1 MDLKTAQLNQALAK
15 GIGAVRVAD
24 QGVAFRIQY
33 VGSPES
39 SQDYADAVVVSATS
53 IVLSVNG
60 VADTSFAG
68 ASGTLLF
75 ATYTTLGL
83 LVDQINTS
91 SNWKAEIVAGLR
103 SDTINGS
110 ELIARSTST
119 FRPFLTVEFT
129 WDSSDNGV
137 LGLDVLLEPGLPF
150 EKELL
155 SSAKLHRVGF
165 QRAIGLVN
173 SNAGEEITISVYE
186 LKPDKATTYKT
197 LASFIATDNAE
208 KDSGLN
214 APVLHADYGNSILVR
229 FRGTGWIDTSA
240 YLKVFGVRE

>member
-1 MDLKTAQLNQALAK
+1 MNNQTAEINKLLAK

-39 SQDYADAVVVSATS
+39 SPDYADAVIVSATS

-68 ASGTLLF
+68 GSGTLLF

-103 SDTINGS
+103 SDS
-110 ELIARSTST
+110 LASSALLARSTST
-119 FRPFLTVEFT
+119 FRSRQVVELP
-129 WDSSDNGV
+129 WDSSASGV
-137 LGLDVLLEPGLPF
+137 LGLDVLLEPGLNF
-150 EKELL
+150 EKQLD
-155 SSAKLHRVGF
+155 SSGPLHRVAF
-165 QRAIGLVN
+165 QRAVALCN
-173 SNAGEEITISVYE
+173 TNAGETLQLYVYE
-186 LKPDKATTYKT
+186 VKPDKAAVLRTI
-197 LASFIATDNAE
+197 AQFQATDNTE
-208 KDSGLN
+208 LDTGLN
-214 APVLHADYGNSILVR
+214 APVLHADFGNSLLIR
-229 FRGTGWIDTSA
+229 FRGTGWIDTGA